1 MANGEWLTQLMAGLG
16 GAFTGATQAK
26 ERMALEAEAERK
38 RQEQENER
46 ARIKRIQQ
54 LRGGPLTEASQSELL
69 QLGET
74 PSNISALQDIFT
86 PTKAKPRTQYDPSRG
101 GIVDVDAGTFRAIPG
116 LPSRPSTMRETG
128 PTKEEEQI
136 GGAWLTNWLGTADP
150 EDRMRRS
157 TLFNQMRKQGVPYGQ
172 IGWSLMQAESAGG
185 RQMGQALRNRRA
197 AQAQENDP
205 FGDMNF

>member
-16 GAFTGATQAK
+16 GAFTGESMARERIATEQ
-26 ERMALEAEAERK
+26 EAERK
-38 RQEQENER
+38 REELENER
-46 ARIKRIQQ
+46 ARIRRIQE
-54 LRGGPLTEASQSELL
+54 LRGGPFSEATRSELL

-74 PSNISALQDIFT
+74 PSNIAALQELFT
-86 PTKAKPRTQYDPSRG
+86 PTKDKPRTQYDPSRG

-116 LPSRPSTMRETG
+116 LPSRPSAARDTG

-136 GGAWLTNWLGTADP
+136 GGAWLTNWLGAADP

-157 TLFNQMRKQGVPYGQ
+157 VLFNQMRRQGIPYGQ
-172 IGWSLMQAESAGG
+172 IGWSLMQSESAGG

-197 AQAQENDP
+197 MQQDDEFNDIE
-205 FGDMNF
+205 F

>member
-16 GAFTGATQAK
+16 GAFTGATQARS
-26 ERMALEAEAERK
+26 RMAEEQEAQRK
-38 RQEQENER
+38 KMELENER
-46 ARIKRIQQ
+46 ARIRRIQQ
-54 LRGGPLTEASQSELL
+54 LRSSPLTEASRGELL

-74 PSNISALQDIFT
+74 PSNIAALQELFT
-86 PTKAKPRTQYDPSRG
+86 PTKTKPRTQYDPSRG

-116 LPSRPSTMRETG
+116 LPSRPSAARDTG

-136 GGAWLTNWLGTADP
+136 GGAWLTNWLGAADP

-157 TLFNQMRKQGVPYGQ
+157 VLFNQMRRQGIPYGQ
-172 IGWSLMQAESAGG
+172 IGWSLMQSESAGG

-197 AQAQENDP
+197 MQAQQDDEFNDIE
-205 FGDMNF
+205 F

>member
-26 ERMALEAEAERK
+26 SRMAEEAEAQRK
-38 RQEQENER
+38 KMELENER
-46 ARIKRIQQ
+46 ARIRRIQQ
-54 LRGGPLTEASQSELL
+54 LRSSPLTETSRGELL

-74 PSNISALQDIFT
+74 PSNIAALQELFT
-86 PTKAKPRTQYDPSRG
+86 PTKDKPRTQYDPSRG

-116 LPSRPSTMRETG
+116 LPSRPSAARDTG

-136 GGAWLTNWLGTADP
+136 GGAWLTNWLGAADP

-157 TLFNQMRKQGVPYGQ
+157 VLFNQMRRQGIPYGQ
-172 IGWSLMQAESAGG
+172 IGWSLMQSERAGG

-197 AQAQENDP
+197 MQAQEDDEFNDIE
-205 FGDMNF
+205 F